1 MGREVRS
8 KTKLAQPLPPSTP
21 SAADLRPPWQLQLAA
36 SRAPTLSKQTVHTQS
51 RHTCYMRVFPK
62 QAFLKYKK
70 KKPKPKQ
77 KKYTQPWLCRYPGS
91 FSGSQGNGNAM
102 EQVSDTGEGAT
113 RGSQHRKGGVGYSSV
128 PPGHSIKH

>member
-70 KKPKPKQ
+70 KTQTKT
-77 KKYTQPWLCRYPGS
+77 KKIHPTLALQVPRQFLRQPR
-91 FSGSQGNGNAM
+91 
-102 EQVSDTGEGAT
+102 
-113 RGSQHRKGGVGYSSV
+113 
-128 PPGHSIKH
+128 